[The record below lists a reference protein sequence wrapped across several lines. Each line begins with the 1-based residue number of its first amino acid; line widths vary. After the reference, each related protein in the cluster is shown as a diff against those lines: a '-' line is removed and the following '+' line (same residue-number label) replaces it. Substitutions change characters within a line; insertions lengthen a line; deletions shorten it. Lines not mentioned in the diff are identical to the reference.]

1 MANSALI
8 EDLRKQFAENPRRVF
23 ARLANEY
30 RKSGDLDVAIEICRA
45 HVPLQPTYISGYIV
59 LGQALFER
67 GQPEEARSTFETA
80 LSLDPENLIALRQLG
95 DIARV
100 SGDLEAARGWYH
112 KLLEVDPQN
121 EDIAAQLDALNVPSQ
136 TAAAPTIAGATRSP
150 TPVEAS
156 PVSWSDIHPDS
167 EVTPLST
174 QATQPTRPRFTIGV
188 IPENLAADTDSA
200 PREKK
205 APAAAEK
212 EESPAVEAIVD
223 QHSVS
228 SVLPEYVG
236 GFDRHSP
243 TPPAASP
250 IVREPVAQDA
260 PEAEAAASV
269 EMMNIE
275 ELAPS
280 ETDELHADLPPLRTT
295 SEHTVAPAT
304 AAELAALFAEPDLEP
319 TSLAESVGPK
329 DDAPTE
335 VTDDHGPTFDEE
347 PYDPTIGRM
356 LELTGRT
363 STDALLPD
371 LMMTESGAELLR
383 EQGHIDQAIYVYR
396 HLAAKNPA
404 DTSYA
409 ERIAALERGAH
420 SSIPLIADI
429 SKDIISA
436 AKNRPYST
444 QSIRTFFTS
453 FATRRPPEG
462 TREESRESSD
472 APAAPKAVVPE
483 AAVPESAVPES
494 AVPESA
500 VPESAVPESAVPE
513 AASSR
518 ATEAEAPVV
527 HEPRA
532 SESWHAPEAASA
544 LAASMEPWSA
554 ASLEHTTSFAVP
566 PEALP
571 MRAAEPTPVAPDSV
585 SDADRSALE
594 TLFSGSSK
602 AVAPNDERAANSL
615 ASAFSE
621 EFSTESTAPAGQP
634 TRAASDA
641 LSLDAVFQNSRTRA
655 DGEQR
660 ASQPTVS
667 FDQFFNSRD
676 HGNNADGKSAA
687 AVETASLSDD
697 SQSDLELFHEWL
709 DGLKK

>member
-30 RKSGDLDVAIEICRA
+30 RKMGDLDVAIEICRA

-67 GQPEEARSTFETA
+67 GQPDEARSTFETA

-95 DIARV
+95 DIARA
-100 SGDLEAARGWYH
+100 SGDLDAARGWYH

-121 EDIAAQLDALNVPSQ
+121 EDIVAQLEALDTPAKS
-136 TAAAPTIAGATRSP
+136 AA
-150 TPVEAS
+150 TPVVAASAPAEAA

-167 EVTPLST
+167 AAVTPLSP
-174 QATQPTRPRFTIGV
+174 QAMQPTRPRFTIGV
-188 IPENLAADTDSA
+188 IPENLAV
-200 PREKK
+200 EKV
-205 APAAAEK
+205 PAAASTPAPVAAQT
-212 EESPAVEAIVD
+212 ESPREED
-223 QHSVS
+223 SLLEQHSVS
-228 SVLPEYVG
+228 AVLPEYVG

-250 IVREPVAQDA
+250 VVPA
-260 PEAEAAASV
+260 PEVEPLPEVERNVPPMMDIAA
-269 EMMNIE
+269 
-275 ELAPS
+275 LAPDA
-280 ETDELHADLPPLRTT
+280 TDVSDAGDALHADLPPLRTT
-295 SEHTVAPAT
+295 SEQAVAPAT
-304 AAELAALFAEPDLEP
+304 AAELAALFAGPELEMP
-319 TSLAESVGPK
+319 THMETIGSV
-329 DDAPTE
+329 DQQSADAAG
-335 VTDDHGPTFDEE
+335 DHGPTFDEA
-347 PYDPTIGRM
+347 PYDPTVGRM
-356 LELTGRT
+356 LELSGRT

-383 EQGHIDQAIYVYR
+383 EQGHIEQAIYVYR
-396 HLAAKNPA
+396 HLAAKNPT

-429 SKDIISA
+429 SQDIISA

-453 FATRRPPEG
+453 FATRRPPE
-462 TREESRESSD
+462 ESGETG
-472 APAAPKAVVPE
+472 APHP
-483 AAVPESAVPES
+483 
-494 AVPESA
+494 
-500 VPESAVPESAVPE
+500 
-513 AASSR
+513 
-518 ATEAEAPVV
+518 AT
-527 HEPRA
+527 
-532 SESWHAPEAASA
+532 SAASA
-544 LAASMEPWSA
+544 PALEPKPEPESEQVQEPDEHELPTTQELSMDPWSA
-554 ASLEHTTSFAVP
+554 AQLEHTTSFAVP
-566 PEALP
+566 PEALLQQP
-571 MRAAEPTPVAPDSV
+571 KSEGVSAPASTPASPSAEVT

-594 TLFSGSSK
+594 TLFTG
-602 AVAPNDERAANSL
+602 APKIAASDERAANSL

-621 EFSTESTAPAGQP
+621 EFTVEPTGPAGQP
-634 TRAASDA
+634 TRAANDA
-641 LSLDAVFQNSRTRA
+641 LSLDAVFQSSRSRA

-667 FDQFFNSRD
+667 FDQFFNGRANGGAS
-676 HGNNADGKSAA
+676 DGKGET
-687 AVETASLSDD
+687 AVEMASHADD

>member
-67 GQPEEARSTFETA
+67 GQPDEARSTFETA

-95 DIARV
+95 DIARA
-100 SGDLEAARGWYH
+100 SGDLDAARGWYH

-121 EDIAAQLDALNVPSQ
+121 EDIAAQLEALDVPTQSAATPI
-136 TAAAPTIAGATRSP
+136 TAATAPA
-150 TPVEAS
+150 EAA

-167 EVTPLST
+167 DVVTPLST
-174 QATQPTRPRFTIGV
+174 QASNPTRPRFTIGV
-188 IPENLAADTDSA
+188 IPENLAADRAPAPSA
-200 PREKK
+200 P
-205 APAAAEK
+205 APIAAAKDTPRAAEPLLAQGAT
-212 EESPAVEAIVD
+212 PAG
-223 QHSVS
+223 
-228 SVLPEYVG
+228 LPEYVG

-243 TPPAASP
+243 TPPTASLVVPEVAAEQLP
-250 IVREPVAQDA
+250 GLEENA
-260 PEAEAAASV
+260 PPMIDIEA
-269 EMMNIE
+269 
-275 ELAPS
+275 LAPDVS
-280 ETDELHADLPPLRTT
+280 DAQKELHAELPPLRTT
-295 SEHTVAPAT
+295 SEQAVAPAS
-304 AAELAALFAEPDLEP
+304 ASELEALFAGPELEMP
-319 TSLAESVGPK
+319 SRTKSEVEAEAAGAK
-329 DDAPTE
+329 AETAE
-335 VTDDHGPTFDEE
+335 EHRPTFDEE
-347 PYDPTIGRM
+347 PYDPTVGRM
-356 LELTGRT
+356 LELSGRT

-383 EQGHIDQAIYVYR
+383 EQGHIEQAIYVYR
-396 HLAAKNPA
+396 HLAAKNPG

-429 SKDIISA
+429 SQEIISA

-453 FATRRPPEG
+453 FATRRPPGEDSEDG
-462 TREESRESSD
+462 AG
-472 APAAPKAVVPE
+472 APAAAETPTAQTASTQEP
-483 AAVPESAVPES
+483 AA
-494 AVPESA
+494 
-500 VPESAVPESAVPE
+500 
-513 AASSR
+513 AASTPAESPEGH
-518 ATEAEAPVV
+518 ATQE
-527 HEPRA
+527 
-532 SESWHAPEAASA
+532 
-544 LAASMEPWSA
+544 LSMDPWSA
-554 ASLEHTTSFAVP
+554 AQLEHTTSFAVP
-566 PEALP
+566 PEAMP
-571 MRAAEPTPVAPDSV
+571 AAITPVPAAAPTPTPQESV

-594 TLFSGSSK
+594 TLFSGTPK
-602 AVAPNDERAANSL
+602 VAPSDERAASSL

-621 EFSTESTAPAGQP
+621 EFSAETSGPAGQP

-655 DGEQR
+655 EGEQR

-667 FDQFFNSRD
+667 FDQFFNNREN
-676 HGNNADGKSAA
+676 GNATDGKSDT
-687 AVETASLSDD
+687 AVETASHADD

>member
-95 DIARV
+95 DIARQ
-100 SGDLEAARGWYH
+100 SGDLDAARGWYH

-121 EDIAAQLDALNVPSQ
+121 EDIAAQLAALDVPTQ
-136 TAAAPTIAGATRSP
+136 TAAVPTGTVGAPRSP
-150 TPVEAS
+150 TPVEVS

-167 EVTPLST
+167 EVTPLSA
-174 QATQPTRPRFTIGV
+174 QAMQPTRPRFTIGV
-188 IPENLAADTDSA
+188 IPES
-200 PREKK
+200 P
-205 APAAAEK
+205 AAEK
-212 EESPAVEAIVD
+212 APPPAKVEAPAPAPLLE
-223 QHSVS
+223 QQSVS
-228 SVLPEYVG
+228 AALPEYVG

-250 IVREPVAQDA
+250 VVPQPVAA
-260 PEAEAAASV
+260 SIPEAPSAPAMIDIAA
-269 EMMNIE
+269 
-275 ELAPS
+275 LAPDKA
-280 ETDELHADLPPLRTT
+280 EELHAELPPLRTT
-295 SEHTVAPAT
+295 SEQSVAPAT
-304 AAELAALFAEPDLEP
+304 AAELAALFAEPELEVP
-319 TSLAESVGPK
+319 THVESVSSS
-329 DDAPTE
+329 DVASAHAAE
-335 VTDDHGPTFDEE
+335 EHGPTFDEE

-356 LELTGRT
+356 LELSGRT

-396 HLAAKNPA
+396 HLAEKNP
-404 DTSYA
+404 DDKSYA

-429 SKDIISA
+429 SQDVISA

-462 TREESRESSD
+462 ISNEGPSSAPSASIAAEPAAEST
-472 APAAPKAVVPE
+472 APAAA
-483 AAVPESAVPES
+483 
-494 AVPESA
+494 
-500 VPESAVPESAVPE
+500 
-513 AASSR
+513 
-518 ATEAEAPVV
+518 
-527 HEPRA
+527 
-532 SESWHAPEAASA
+532 SWHAPEAAEA
-544 LAASMEPWSA
+544 PAASMEPWSA

-566 PEALP
+566 PEAMP
-571 MRAAEPTPVAPDSV
+571 APKPASAPESAPAAAPSAASPEAV

-594 TLFSGSSK
+594 TLFSGNAK
-602 AVAPNDERAANSL
+602 VVAPNDERAANSL

-621 EFSTESTAPAGQP
+621 EFSTEAPGPAGQP

-641 LSLDAVFQNSRTRA
+641 LSLDDVFQSSRTRA
-655 DGEQR
+655 DGEAR

-667 FDQFFNSRD
+667 FDQFFANREN
-676 HGNNADGKSAA
+676 GNAGDGKSAA

>member
-67 GQPEEARSTFETA
+67 GQPDEARSTFETA

-95 DIARV
+95 DIARA
-100 SGDLEAARGWYH
+100 SGDLDAARGWYH

-121 EDIAAQLDALNVPSQ
+121 EDIAAQLEALDAPTQ
-136 TAAAPTIAGATRSP
+136 TAAVPSGTVGGTRSP
-150 TPVEAS
+150 TPAEAS

-167 EVTPLST
+167 EVTPLSA
-174 QATQPTRPRFTIGV
+174 QAMQPTRPRFTIGV
-188 IPENLAADTDSA
+188 IPENLAAG
-200 PREKK
+200 K
-205 APAAAEK
+205 APASRDLPAPASIAAAKAEP
-212 EESPAVEAIVD
+212 PAPETLVD

-250 IVREPVAQDA
+250 IVPPPVAESMPEVNASA
-260 PEAEAAASV
+260 PEMIDIAD
-269 EMMNIE
+269 
-275 ELAPS
+275 LAP
-280 ETDELHADLPPLRTT
+280 DEPTALHADLPPLRTT
-295 SEHTVAPAT
+295 SEHAVAPAT
-304 AAELAALFAEPDLEP
+304 AAELAALFAGPELETP
-319 TSLAESVGPK
+319 VHVATGSASDGASVES
-329 DDAPTE
+329 TH
-335 VTDDHGPTFDEE
+335 DHGPTFDEE

-356 LELTGRT
+356 LALSDRT

-396 HLAAKNPA
+396 HLAAKNPG

-429 SKDIISA
+429 SQDVINA

-453 FATRRPPEG
+453 FATRRPPDG
-462 TREESRESSD
+462 ASPQAA
-472 APAAPKAVVPE
+472 APAAPGAASWHTPE
-483 AAVPESAVPES
+483 AV
-494 AVPESA
+494 
-500 VPESAVPESAVPE
+500 
-513 AASSR
+513 
-518 ATEAEAPVV
+518 EAP
-527 HEPRA
+527 
-532 SESWHAPEAASA
+532 
-544 LAASMEPWSA
+544 AASMEPWSA

-566 PEALP
+566 PEAMP
-571 MRAAEPTPVAPDSV
+571 APPAPSAPAASSEAV

-594 TLFSGSSK
+594 SLFAVNAKS
-602 AVAPNDERAANSL
+602 VAPNDERAANSL

-621 EFSTESTAPAGQP
+621 EFSTETTGPAGQP

-667 FDQFFNSRD
+667 FDQFFNSREN
-676 HGNNADGKSAA
+676 GNSGDGKSAA
-687 AVETASLSDD
+687 AVETAALTDD

>member
-1 MANSALI
+1 MANSSLI

-95 DIARV
+95 DIARAT
-100 SGDLEAARGWYH
+100 GDLDAARGWYH

-121 EDIAAQLDALNVPSQ
+121 EEIAAQLEALDAPTHTAAVPSG
-136 TAAAPTIAGATRSP
+136 TVGATRTP
-150 TPVEAS
+150 TPAEAS
-156 PVSWSDIHPDS
+156 PVTWSDIHPDS

-174 QATQPTRPRFTIGV
+174 QAMQPTRPRFTIGV
-188 IPENLAADTDSA
+188 IPENLVAEKAAAPATVEVPAPA
-200 PREKK
+200 PRLEQQSLS
-205 APAAAEK
+205 AA
-212 EESPAVEAIVD
+212 
-223 QHSVS
+223 
-228 SVLPEYVG
+228 LPEYVG

-250 IVREPVAQDA
+250 VVPQPVAA
-260 PEAEAAASV
+260 SMPETPPALELIDISA
-269 EMMNIE
+269 
-275 ELAPS
+275 LAP
-280 ETDELHADLPPLRTT
+280 DRAVELHADLPPLRTT
-295 SEHTVAPAT
+295 SEQSVVAAT
-304 AAELAALFAEPDLEP
+304 AAELAALFAEPELEMP
-319 TSLAESVGPK
+319 AHVESVGSN
-329 DDAPTE
+329 DVASADAAQE
-335 VTDDHGPTFDEE
+335 HGPTFDEE

-356 LELTGRT
+356 LELSGRT

-396 HLAAKNPA
+396 HLAEKNP
-404 DTSYA
+404 DDKSYA

-429 SKDIISA
+429 SQDVISA

-462 TREESRESSD
+462 ISEEGPSSATSAPSASSAETPATEST
-472 APAAPKAVVPE
+472 APAA
-483 AAVPESAVPES
+483 
-494 AVPESA
+494 
-500 VPESAVPESAVPE
+500 
-513 AASSR
+513 
-518 ATEAEAPVV
+518 T
-527 HEPRA
+527 
-532 SESWHAPEAASA
+532 SWHAPETAEAP
-544 LAASMEPWSA
+544 AASMEPWSA

-566 PEALP
+566 PEAVP
-571 MRAAEPTPVAPDSV
+571 AAVPSAAAPQNV

-594 TLFSGSSK
+594 TLFSGSPK
-602 AVAPNDERAANSL
+602 VVAPNDERAANAL

-621 EFSTESTAPAGQP
+621 EFSTEATGPAGQP
-634 TRAASDA
+634 TRVASDA
-641 LSLDAVFQNSRTRA
+641 LSLDAVFQSSRTRA
-655 DGEQR
+655 DGEPR
-660 ASQPTVS
+660 ASQPNVS
-667 FDQFFNSRD
+667 FDQFFANRENS
-676 HGNNADGKSAA
+676 NAGDGKSAA
-687 AVETASLSDD
+687 AIETASLAND

>member
-67 GQPEEARSTFETA
+67 GQPDEARSTFETA

-95 DIARV
+95 DIARA
-100 SGDLEAARGWYH
+100 SGDIDAARGWYH

-121 EDIAAQLDALNVPSQ
+121 DDIAAQLEALDVPTQSK
-136 TAAAPTIAGATRSP
+136 TPLSTTTISATPAAAA
-150 TPVEAS
+150 

-167 EVTPLST
+167 EIVTPLSP
-174 QATQPTRPRFTIGV
+174 QAMQPTRPRFTIGV
-188 IPENLAADTDSA
+188 IPENISADEKPA
-200 PREKK
+200 PATP
-205 APAAAEK
+205 APAAKAET
-212 EESPAVEAIVD
+212 PAPEPIVD
-223 QHSVS
+223 QNAVS
-228 SVLPEYVG
+228 LPEFFA

-250 IVREPVAQDA
+250 VVSALDD
-260 PEAEAAASV
+260 S
-269 EMMNIE
+269 
-275 ELAPS
+275 
-280 ETDELHADLPPLRTT
+280 DELVIERTEVSFDSPSSSAPDLLDISDLSPESSRPATDDLPPITT
-295 SEHTVAPAT
+295 TAEFSVPGMPVAPVAPAPASPPASPPAT
-304 AAELAALFAEPDLEP
+304 AAELATLFAGPELEIP
-319 TSLAESVGPK
+319 SREATAGASADKS
-329 DDAPTE
+329 DS
-335 VTDDHGPTFDEE
+335 GPTFEE
-347 PYDPTIGRM
+347 EDYDPTVGRM
-356 LELTGRT
+356 LDLSHRT
-363 STDALLPD
+363 SSDALLPD

-396 HLAAKNPA
+396 HLAAKNPDDA
-404 DTSYA
+404 SYA

-429 SKDIISA
+429 SQDIISA

-462 TREESRESSD
+462 AEAEGAAAPTQESPETSM
-472 APAAPKAVVPE
+472 PAASV
-483 AAVPESAVPES
+483 AAQ
-494 AVPESA
+494 
-500 VPESAVPESAVPE
+500 
-513 AASSR
+513 
-518 ATEAEAPVV
+518 AEV
-527 HEPRA
+527 
-532 SESWHAPEAASA
+532 APEAS
-544 LAASMEPWSA
+544 S
-554 ASLEHTTSFAVP
+554 T
-566 PEALP
+566 PEATQTPL
-571 MRAAEPTPVAPDSV
+571 EPEHV
-585 SDADRSALE
+585 SDEDRSALE
-594 TLFSGSSK
+594 TLFTGNPK
-602 AVAPNDERAANSL
+602 IAATDERAATAL

-621 EFSTESTAPAGQP
+621 EFTPDPTGPAGQP

-641 LSLDAVFQNSRTRA
+641 LSLDAVFQNTRARA
-655 DGEQR
+655 DGEPR

-667 FDQFFNSRD
+667 FDEFFANRENGGASE
-676 HGNNADGKSAA
+676 GKGET
-687 AVETASLSDD
+687 AVETASLGDD

>member
-95 DIARV
+95 DIARA
-100 SGDLEAARGWYH
+100 SGDLDAARGWYH

-121 EDIAAQLDALNVPSQ
+121 DDIAAQLDALNVPTQS
-136 TAAAPTIAGATRSP
+136 AAVIHHVGAPA
-150 TPVEAS
+150 EAA

-167 EVTPLST
+167 EKVTPLSP
-174 QATQPTRPRFTIGV
+174 QAMQSTRPRFTIGV
-188 IPENLAADTDSA
+188 IPDNLAA
-200 PREKK
+200 EK
-205 APAAAEK
+205 APAARETLAPNPSAPVAA
-212 EESPAVEAIVD
+212 SPVTAAREDIRA
-223 QHSVS
+223 QEPASTQQS
-228 SVLPEYVG
+228 ASAALPEYVG

-243 TPPAASP
+243 TPPTPSPIVPSPVAASP
-250 IVREPVAQDA
+250 V
-260 PEAEAAASV
+260 AASPTPV
-269 EMMNIE
+269 EPSASDLIDIA
-275 ELAPS
+275 ELEPGQP
-280 ETDELHADLPPLRTT
+280 EDLDADLPPIRTT
-295 SEHTVAPAT
+295 SEHPVAQAT
-304 AAELAALFAEPDLEP
+304 AADLAALFAGPELEMP
-319 TSLAESVGPK
+319 SHAEAINSNDGASEESEK
-329 DDAPTE
+329 
-335 VTDDHGPTFDEE
+335 DHGPTFDEE
-347 PYDPTIGRM
+347 PYDPTVGRM
-356 LELTGRT
+356 LELSGRT

-396 HLAAKNPA
+396 HLAAKNPDDA
-404 DTSYA
+404 SYA

-420 SSIPLIADI
+420 SSIPLIASI
-429 SKDIISA
+429 SQEVISA

-453 FATRRPPEG
+453 FATRRPPDDGSAPTALSPE
-462 TREESRESSD
+462 TSAVTASVS
-472 APAAPKAVVPE
+472 APAPEKAPE
-483 AAVPESAVPES
+483 ATSPVETP
-494 AVPESA
+494 
-500 VPESAVPESAVPE
+500 
-513 AASSR
+513 
-518 ATEAEAPVV
+518 AEAPP
-527 HEPRA
+527 EA
-532 SESWHAPEAASA
+532 SEAPQD
-544 LAASMEPWSA
+544 PWSA
-554 ASLEHTTSFAVP
+554 ASLVHTTSFAVP
-566 PEALP
+566 SEAAPASAPPE
-571 MRAAEPTPVAPDSV
+571 TV

-594 TLFSGSSK
+594 SLFSGNAK
-602 AVAPNDERAANSL
+602 EVPANDERAANSL

-621 EFSTESTAPAGQP
+621 EFTTEPTGPAGQP

-641 LSLDAVFQNSRTRA
+641 LSLDAVFQNSRARA

-660 ASQPTVS
+660 AGQPTVS
-667 FDQFFNSRD
+667 FDQFFANRENGS
-676 HGNNADGKSAA
+676 NADGKSDT
-687 AVETASLSDD
+687 AVETAALGDD